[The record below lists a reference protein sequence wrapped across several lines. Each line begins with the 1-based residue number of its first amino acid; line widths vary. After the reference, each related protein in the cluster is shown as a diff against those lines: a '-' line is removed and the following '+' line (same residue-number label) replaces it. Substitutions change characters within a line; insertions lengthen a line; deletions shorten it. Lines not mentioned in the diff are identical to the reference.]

1 MKRILCGLV
10 SAAVT
15 AMVLAVPGLAAG
27 DDHGVA
33 QVANGVVQVYAE
45 TQRSDG
51 SVYSGIGSAF
61 GVGTV
66 GEETDIFI
74 TNRHVVTVENED
86 GSLTQAQRVY
96 LMLGDDSLTIT
107 QRAVEL
113 DGELY
118 LAEDLPPIY
127 DANTNRMVEC
137 DVRYCSEE
145 YDFAI
150 LQALEPVEGRTALEL
165 AGGAETMHTSQQVYA
180 LGFPAISDDVSTA
193 TGWVFSGNYYP
204 NGGEDLPIYTYTQ
217 TYNGKVSDVTVTT
230 GIISRFTSMASENDV
245 AVIQHDAT
253 IHSGNSGG
261 PLVNQDGQVVGI
273 NTYSTQGTESLNYAI
288 YIDYVRD
295 ALEEQ
300 GIDYNGKGV
309 SLLLIILIVL
319 AVAVIVAGVVIAVVM
334 TRGRQPRPVPCV
346 EPRPAQPSPPQPVI
360 AGDSGYRVQGETGAF
375 AGRRFAITG
384 TVRMGRD
391 PQHNQMVFPEDVK
404 GISRV
409 HCEVSVVDGQ
419 IYLKDLGSSYGTYL
433 GSGQRLAA
441 NQAVILRP
449 GDRFSLG
456 SNAQTFVITGKGG
469 I

>member
-1 MKRILCGLV
+1 
-10 SAAVT
+10 
-15 AMVLAVPGLAAG
+15 
-27 DDHGVA
+27 
-33 QVANGVVQVYAE
+33 
-45 TQRSDG
+45 
-51 SVYSGIGSAF
+51 
-61 GVGTV
+61 
-66 GEETDIFI
+66 
-74 TNRHVVTVENED
+74 
-86 GSLTQAQRVY
+86 
-96 LMLGDDSLTIT
+96 
-107 QRAVEL
+107 
-113 DGELY
+113 
-118 LAEDLPPIY
+118 
-127 DANTNRMVEC
+127 
-137 DVRYCSEE
+137 
-145 YDFAI
+145 
-150 LQALEPVEGRTALEL
+150 
-165 AGGAETMHTSQQVYA
+165 MHTSQQVYA

-273 NTYSTQGTESLNYAI
+273 NTYSAQGTESLNYAI

-309 SLLLIILIVL
+309 SLLPVILIVL

-334 TRGRQPRPVPCV
+334 TRGRQPRPVPSV
-346 EPRPAQPSPPQPVI
+346 EPRPAPPRPPQPVI

-391 PQHNQMVFPEDVK
+391 PQHNQLVFPEDVK

-433 GSGQRLAA
+433 GGGQRLAA

>member
-1 MKRILCGLV
+1 MKGNVR
-10 SAAVT
+10 
-15 AMVLAVPGLAAG
+15 AMVLAVVAAMALAMPGVAAG
-27 DDHGVA
+27 SSNRVSEA
-33 QVANGVVQVYAE
+33 ANGVVQVYAE

-61 GVGTV
+61 GVGKV

-96 LMLGDDSLTIT
+96 LMLGNDSLTIT

-113 DGELY
+113 DGKLY
-118 LAEDLPPIY
+118 LADDLPAMY

-150 LQALEPVEGRTALEL
+150 LQALEPVEGRTALQL
-165 AGGAETMHTSQQVYA
+165 ADGAETMSASQQVYA

-193 TGWVFSGNYYP
+193 TGWEFSGNYYP
-204 NGGEDLPIYTYTQ
+204 HRGEQLPIYTYSQ
-217 TYNGKVSDVTVTT
+217 TYNAKVSDVTVTT
-230 GIISRFTSMASENDV
+230 GVISRFTTMASENDV

-261 PLVNQDGQVVGI
+261 PLVNEDGQVVGI
-273 NTYSTQGTESLNYAI
+273 NTYSAQDTESLNYAI
-288 YIDYVRD
+288 YIDYVRQ

-300 GIDYNGKGV
+300 DIPYNGRASGIFPV
-309 SLLLIILIVL
+309 ILVVLAIVL
-319 AVAVIVAGVVIAVVM
+319 LAAAAVVVVLVV
-334 TRGRQPRPVPCV
+334 RGRKDKAIP
-346 EPRPAQPSPPQPVI
+346 PSQAEADIPTPPQPAI
-360 AGDSGYRVQGETGAF
+360 AGDTGYRVQGETGVF
-375 AGRRFAITG
+375 AGRRFAVTG
-384 TVRMGRD
+384 TMRMGRD
-391 PQHNQMVFPEDVK
+391 PRLNQLVFPEYVN

-409 HCEVSVVDGQ
+409 HGELTVVNGQ
-419 IYLKDLGSSYGTYL
+419 LYLKDLGSSYGTYL
-433 GSGQRLAA
+433 EGGQRLAA
-441 NQAVILRP
+441 NQAVVLRP

-456 SNAQTFVITGKGG
+456 SSAQTFVIMRKGEV
-469 I
+469 

>member
-10 SAAVT
+10 LAGVT
-15 AMVLAVPGLAAG
+15 AMALTVPGLAAG
-27 DDHGVA
+27 DDRGVA
-33 QVANGVVQVYAE
+33 EVANGVVQVYAE

-118 LAEDLPPIY
+118 LAEDLPPMY

-150 LQALEPVEGRTALEL
+150 LQALEPVEGRTALKL
-165 AGGAETMHTSQQVYA
+165 AEGAETMHTSQQVYA

-204 NGGEDLPIYTYTQ
+204 HGGEDLPIYTYTQ

-230 GIISRFTSMASENDV
+230 GIISRFTTMASENDV

-273 NTYSTQGTESLNYAI
+273 NTYSAQGTESLNYAI

-295 ALEEQ
+295 AMEEQ

-309 SLLLIILIVL
+309 SLLPVILIVL

-334 TRGRQPRPVPCV
+334 TRGRQPRPVPSV
-346 EPRPAQPSPPQPVI
+346 EPRPAPPRPPQPVI

-391 PQHNQMVFPEDVK
+391 PQHNQLVFPENVT

-409 HCEVSVVDGQ
+409 HCEVSVVGGQ

-433 GSGQRLAA
+433 GDGQRLAA